1 MDGNLVITT
10 ATKLTPNQHPKD
22 RFFNPFRAS
31 KSTGAKEMVEDV
43 LIQLQNYESHFKLRR
58 RSRRRE
64 DQAIFEEAVAAV
76 VCDLAHRF
84 LEDPDGKIAIK
95 LSNKSLGMKSRYRAP
110 ALSKVLPTI
119 LERLC
124 SPELDFVQMTKGSR
138 ERIEPDND
146 EYSEFSVPQKPKW
159 KGTATVI
166 WPSKRLISLIDD
178 LITGFDDFKLSESEE
193 LIILKDIKPETHPSV
208 KKKSGKRLE
217 YDDTEYTRSAREKLW
232 EINEWLEKAD
242 IEVDQ
247 SFLKTPVNSHQRRL
261 HRIFNNGTFDE
272 GGRLW
277 GGFWIPLNK
286 DQRSDSIRID
296 GDPVCYLDYGQMGL
310 RLLYSDVKATP
321 PDGDLYEIPGIRKS
335 RDGVKKLISSAISN
349 YKEPKRMPK
358 GVRPLMWDGDSY
370 ASYMKLINEY
380 HHAVADHFY
389 EGLSVAL
396 MRKESDVMVELLLE
410 LKRQHI
416 VALPIHDGVLVAD
429 GVHEQTIEIMSA
441 VFEMCVGVAGVV
453 NIED

>member
-43 LIQLQNYESHFKLRR
+43 LIQLQNYESHFNLRR

-84 LEDPDGKIAIK
+84 LEDPDGKIAIR

-193 LIILKDIKPETHPSV
+193 LIILKDVKQETHPSV
-208 KKKSGKRLE
+208 KKKSGK
-217 YDDTEYTRSAREKLW
+217 KP
-232 EINEWLEKAD
+232 N
-242 IEVDQ
+242 
-247 SFLKTPVNSHQRRL
+247 
-261 HRIFNNGTFDE
+261 
-272 GGRLW
+272 
-277 GGFWIPLNK
+277 LN
-286 DQRSDSIRID
+286 R
-296 GDPVCYLDYGQMGL
+296 
-310 RLLYSDVKATP
+310 
-321 PDGDLYEIPGIRKS
+321 
-335 RDGVKKLISSAISN
+335 
-349 YKEPKRMPK
+349 
-358 GVRPLMWDGDSY
+358 
-370 ASYMKLINEY
+370 
-380 HHAVADHFY
+380 
-389 EGLSVAL
+389 
-396 MRKESDVMVELLLE
+396 
-410 LKRQHI
+410 
-416 VALPIHDGVLVAD
+416 
-429 GVHEQTIEIMSA
+429 
-441 VFEMCVGVAGVV
+441 
-453 NIED
+453 